1 MLEESVN
8 DESNSDV
15 AVKIPPLVPLSDR
28 PVDLAGGTVVAMSNT
43 GHRGYLWN
51 PPSPERR
58 NGLGVGWLAE
68 VDMRL
73 LRLRVSF
80 WQLLGRGDDIYMAPS

>member
-8 DESNSDV
+8 EESNSDV

-28 PVDLAGGTVVAMSNT
+28 PVDGTVVAMSNT
-43 GHRGYLWN
+43 GHKGYLWN
-51 PPSPERR
+51 PPRIPEHR

-80 WQLLGRGDDIYMAPS
+80 WQLLGRGDEIYMAPS